1 MKRFVAT
8 LRYNEINDYINV
20 EADRMVI
27 DDSIIFAYLR
37 GELVAAV
44 DMGVVVKAHLVDTE
58 GRKESAR

>member
-8 LRYNEINDYINV
+8 LRYNEIDTFINV

-27 DDSIIFAYLR
+27 DDSIMFAYLH

-44 DMGVVVKAHLVDTE
+44 DMGVIVEAHLVDT
-58 GRKESAR
+58 GNRKGNAQ

>member
-8 LRYNEINDYINV
+8 LRYNEIDDYINV

-58 GRKESAR
+58 GRKENAR

>member
-8 LRYNEINDYINV
+8 LRYSEIDTFINV

-27 DDSIIFAYLR
+27 DDSIMFAYLK

-44 DMGVVVKAHLVDTE
+44 DMGVIVEAHLVDTVN
-58 GRKESAR
+58 RKGGGQ